1 MSNIYYMFVNCFT
14 VTLAS
19 QFYKTT
25 LKVITNEFGKNI
37 PKSLPY
43 EGGPL
48 GFITHL
54 FCVDANVNIEEI
66 CKKNNCKMSEPY
78 KIKIDEHMYNDKYI
92 IRDSYNEQKPPFR
105 LDLEY
110 IFKI

>member
-1 MSNIYYMFVNCFT
+1 MFVNCFT
-14 VTLAS
+14 VTMVS

-25 LKVITNEFGKNI
+25 LKVLSNEFGKNI

-54 FCVDANVNIEEI
+54 FCVDSNINIEEI
-66 CKKNNCKMSEPY
+66 CKKNNCEMCEPY
-78 KIKIDEHMYNDKYI
+78 KMKIEEHTYSNKYI
-92 IRDSYNEQKPPFR
+92 IRNTYNKKGPPFR
-105 LDLEY
+105 LELDKSDFEL
-110 IFKI
+110 

>member
-1 MSNIYYMFVNCFT
+1 M
-14 VTLAS
+14 AS

-25 LKVITNEFGKNI
+25 LKVISKEFGKNI
-37 PKSLPY
+37 PKSSPY

-92 IRDSYNEQKPPFR
+92 IRDSYNKQEPPFR